1 MRVVQV
7 EPNSPLFG
15 YIRPGYVIRSVNGSS
30 VEDTID
36 FRFKIADERVRL
48 VFADSQ
54 GKELSFDF
62 EDVSADE
69 LGLTLDDSRI
79 RVCKND
85 CIFCFIDQ
93 QPVGMRSNL
102 YIKDEDY
109 RLSFTHGNFITL
121 SNTSDEDAER
131 IIAQRLS
138 PLYVSVHATDDTLRR
153 CMLRNEKL
161 AAIVPRLKYLGD
173 NGIIIHAQA
182 VLCPGI
188 NDGPYLEKT
197 IADLAELYPHVET
210 LAIVPLGLT
219 KYRDGLSQLRNYN
232 KEEAREI
239 VRIVEGYQKQMLK
252 RLGTRF
258 VWPSDEF
265 YVEALLPFPKHTE
278 YEVMSQFENGIGMVR
293 EAITMFNRRRN
304 RLKGIQSKHRV
315 LFLTGKSAYPY
326 LTKDIRPFVTDELKL
341 NLSIVEM
348 TNQFWGEMVT
358 VSGLLTGQDL
368 LREARK
374 RSSEYDI
381 VVLPPNCLN
390 NDNLF
395 LDNLSLEQFRTA
407 LGKPVVV
414 GQYDLAAT
422 IRESFQMAS

>member
-1 MRVVQV
+1 MRVLQV

-15 YIRPGYVIRSVNGSS
+15 YIRPGFEIRAVNGSV

-36 FRFKIADERVRL
+36 FRFKIADERIQL
-48 VFADSQ
+48 LFADQQ

-62 EDVSADE
+62 ENVSADE

-93 QPVGMRSNL
+93 QPAGMRSNL

-121 SNTSDEDAER
+121 SNTSEQDADR

-161 AAIVPRLKYLGD
+161 ADIVPRLKYLGD
-173 NGIIIHAQA
+173 HGIIIHAQA

-197 IADLAELYPHVET
+197 ITDLAALYPHVET
-210 LAIVPLGLT
+210 LAIVPVGLT
-219 KYRDGLSQLRNYN
+219 KFRDGLSRLRNYTPDEG
-232 KEEAREI
+232 KDI
-239 VRIVEGYQKQMLK
+239 IRIVEGHQKQLLK

-265 YVEALLPFPKHTE
+265 YVEAKLPYPKHSE

-293 EAITMFNRRRN
+293 EAITMFNRRRS
-304 RLKGIQSKHRV
+304 RLKGIKSKQRV
-315 LFLTGKSAYPY
+315 MFLTGKSAYPF
-326 LTKDIRPFVTDELKL
+326 LSKDILPYVTETL
-341 NLSIVEM
+341 NLDLSIVEM

-368 LREARK
+368 LRESRK
-374 RSSEYDI
+374 RINEYDI

-395 LDNLSLEQFRTA
+395 LDNLSLEQFRAA
-407 LGKPVVV
+407 LAKPVVV

-422 IRESFQMAS
+422 IRESFQVCA